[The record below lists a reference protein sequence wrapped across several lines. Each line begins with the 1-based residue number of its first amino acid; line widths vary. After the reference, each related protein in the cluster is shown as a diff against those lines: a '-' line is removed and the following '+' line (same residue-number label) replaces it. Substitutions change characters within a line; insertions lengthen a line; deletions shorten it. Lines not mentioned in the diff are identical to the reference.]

1 MEKPITAN
9 AEVQVQFYDL
19 DSMNVA
25 WHGNYVKYMETAR
38 CALLEKIDYDY
49 SQMENDGFVWPIVHL
64 EIKYIRPLRFMQKV
78 RIETTLVEYQ
88 ICMKIRYKFIDTET
102 GKVVSKA
109 ETTQMAVD
117 LKTRESLIGSPPCF
131 LEKVRKFLDGEENA

>member
-1 MEKPITAN
+1 MGKPITAC

-19 DSMNVA
+19 DPMNVS

-49 SQMENDGFVWPIVHL
+49 GQMEKDGFVWPIVHL

-88 ICMKIRYKFIDTET
+88 ICMKIRYKFIDAET

-131 LEKVRKFLDGEENA
+131 LEKVQKFLREDSDV